1 MNNEKKKIAVLGG
14 GPMGLA
20 AAWHLLKQGHQVSLF
35 EAGDR
40 LGGMSASFD
49 FDGLPIE
56 RFFHFL
62 CATDYDYFDLL
73 TELGIADKLRW
84 VNTRMGLFHQKKLY
98 NWGEPVALLKF
109 PGLSLLE
116 KMRYAI
122 QVMYC
127 KHLKDFSSL
136 NKKTATTWLKSM
148 LGEKAYSLLW
158 EPLLSLKFYQFKD
171 EVSAAWI
178 AARVQRVAHSRESL
192 FKEKLGY
199 LEGGSDAFLYAIE
212 HAIREK
218 GGAIHL
224 GMPIDKVQI
233 AGSAVEGVLVAGEL
247 QRFDAVIS
255 TIPLPYVARIVPD
268 LPQED
273 LQKLAAI
280 RNVGVVTVKLK
291 LKQSLTPY
299 FWLNITDTQY
309 GIPGIIEY
317 TNLNPLPDTVV
328 YIPYYM
334 PQDHVKYSWDS
345 EQFRSE
351 TIKCLRDV
359 NPNFDENWIKALHIS
374 RYFYAQPVCTPDY
387 LSTLPPMQSPIA
399 GFFMA
404 DTSYYY
410 PQDRAIT
417 DSIRTGNQLAD
428 MANQFVRESRV

>member
-1 MNNEKKKIAVLGG
+1 MTEPTKKIAVLGG

-62 CATDYDYFDLL
+62 CTTDHDYFELL
-73 TELGIADKLRW
+73 NELGIADQLRW
-84 VNTRMGLFHQKKLY
+84 VNTRMGVFHRQKLY
-98 NWGEPVALLKF
+98 NWGEPFALLKF

-116 KMRYAI
+116 KIRYAF

-127 KHLKDFSSL
+127 KNLKDFSDL
-136 NKKTATTWLKSM
+136 DKQTATSWLKRM
-148 LGEKAYSLLW
+148 LGERAYAILW

-178 AARVQRVAHSRESL
+178 AARVQRVAHSRQSL

-199 LEGGSDAFLYAIE
+199 LEGGSDAFLLAIE
-212 HAIREK
+212 KAIREK
-218 GGAIHL
+218 GGSIHL
-224 GMPIDKVQI
+224 GMPIEQVQVKDGKI
-233 AGSAVEGVLVAGEL
+233 DGLKIGDAVHH
-247 QRFDAVIS
+247 FDAVIS
-255 TIPLPYVARIVPD
+255 TIPLPYVARIIPD
-268 LPQED
+268 LPQID
-273 LQKLAAI
+273 LDKLAAI

-291 LKQSLTPY
+291 LTQSLTPY
-299 FWLNITDTQY
+299 FWLNITDTRY

-317 TNLNPLPDTVV
+317 TNLNPLADSVV

-334 PQDHVKYSWDS
+334 PQDNAKYSWDN
-345 EQFRSE
+345 EQFRLE
-351 TIKCLRDV
+351 TIKCLQDI
-359 NPNFDENWIKALHIS
+359 NPSFDESWIKALHVS
-374 RYFYAQPVCTPDY
+374 RYFYAQPVCTPNF
-387 LSTLPPMQSPIA
+387 LASLPPMKSAIE

-417 DSIRTGNQLAD
+417 DSIKMGNQLAD
-428 MANQFVRESRV
+428 MAV

>member
-1 MNNEKKKIAVLGG
+1 MTNEKKKIAVLGG

-62 CATDYDYFDLL
+62 CTTDYDYFQLL
-73 TELGIADKLRW
+73 EELGIADKLHW
-84 VNTRMGLFHQKKLY
+84 VNTRMGVFHQRKLY
-98 NWGEPVALLKF
+98 NWGEPLALLKF
-109 PGLSLLE
+109 SGLSLLE
-116 KMRYAI
+116 KIRYAI

-136 NKKTATTWLKSM
+136 DKKTATTWLKNI
-148 LGEKAYSLLW
+148 LGERAYKILW
-158 EPLLSLKFYQFKD
+158 EPLLSLKFYQFKE

-199 LEGGSDAFLYAIE
+199 LEGGSDAFLHAIE
-212 HAIREK
+212 CAIRAK
-218 GGAIHL
+218 GGAVHL
-224 GMPIDKVQI
+224 GSPIDKVQI
-233 AGSAVEGVLVAGEL
+233 VNGAVEGVLIAGEL

-255 TIPLPYVARIVPD
+255 TIPLPYVARLAPD

-351 TIKCLRDV
+351 TIRCLRDI
-359 NPNFDENWIKALHIS
+359 NPNFDESWIKALHIS
-374 RYFYAQPVCTPDY
+374 RYFYAQPVCTPNY
-387 LSTLPPMQSPIA
+387 LSTLPPMQSQIG

-410 PQDRAIT
+410 PQDRSIT
-417 DSIRTGNQLAD
+417 DSIRVGKQLAD
-428 MANQFVRESRV
+428 LAAHAVDA

>member
-1 MNNEKKKIAVLGG
+1 MTNEKKKIAVLGG

-62 CATDYDYFDLL
+62 CTTDYDYFQLL
-73 TELGIADKLRW
+73 EELGIADKLHW
-84 VNTRMGLFHQKKLY
+84 VNTRMGVFHQQKLH
-98 NWGEPVALLKF
+98 NWGEPLALLKF

-116 KMRYAI
+116 KIRYAT

-136 NKKTATTWLKSM
+136 DKKTATTWLKNM
-148 LGEKAYSLLW
+148 LGERAYKILW
-158 EPLLSLKFYQFKD
+158 EPLLSLKFYQFKE

-178 AARVQRVAHSRESL
+178 AARVQRVAHSRQSL

-199 LEGGSDAFLYAIE
+199 LEGGSDVFLLAIE
-212 HAIREK
+212 AAIRK
-218 GGAIHL
+218 RGGHIYV
-224 GMPIDKVQI
+224 GTPIDKIQVEDGRI
-233 AGSAVEGVLVAGEL
+233 AGLVVKGET
-247 QRFDAVIS
+247 QIFDAVIS

-345 EQFRSE
+345 EQFRAE
-351 TIKCLRDV
+351 TIRCLRDV
-359 NPNFDENWIKALHIS
+359 NPNFDESWIKALHIS
-374 RYFYAQPVCTPDY
+374 RYFYAQPVCTPAY
-387 LSTLPPMQSPIA
+387 LSTLPPMQSPIG

-410 PQDRAIT
+410 PQDRSIT
-417 DSIRTGNQLAD
+417 DSIRVGKQLAD
-428 MANQFVRESRV
+428 LAAHAVDA